1 MTEARTTG
9 RIRHGRLRTR
19 NRARFLRRIGRMR
32 DGEVELIVR
41 RHCATRSAAQNAWY
55 FAGIVTPL
63 AEHTG
68 YDVDEMHQ
76 LLKQL
81 FLSKALAVTDG
92 NGEVVGEYVIGG
104 STRKLNTIEFGEY
117 CERIR
122 RWAGETLGVVVDDP
136 HEAAA

>member
-1 MTEARTTG
+1 
-9 RIRHGRLRTR
+9 
-19 NRARFLRRIGRMR
+19 MR

-41 RHCATRSAAQNAWY
+41 RHCATRSTAQNAWY

-68 YDVDEMHQ
+68 YDVDEMHA

-81 FLSKALAVTDG
+81 FLSKALALTDG

-104 STRKLNTIEFGEY
+104 ATRTLNTIEFGEY

-122 RWAGETLGVVVDDP
+122 RWAGDTLAVVLDGP